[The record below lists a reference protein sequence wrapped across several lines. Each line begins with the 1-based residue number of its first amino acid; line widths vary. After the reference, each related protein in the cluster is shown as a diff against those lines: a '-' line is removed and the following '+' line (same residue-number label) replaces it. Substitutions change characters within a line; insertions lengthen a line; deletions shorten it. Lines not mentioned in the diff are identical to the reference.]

1 MCVITICCKWPMISN
16 LRSSENA
23 PAYDGCSEW
32 GRYTGNCKFLLRWFR
47 HGFSW
52 SSYVCASILYLATF
66 SESNAWDFHL
76 VMTDISGNVPA
87 TSEDFRRITEDFRT
101 LPKIK
106 CPQMFQKTFEHF
118 RSYLKDDTFS
128 VLWYDFVRTQKRTQS
143 HRVLR
148 TICLDLWVR
157 REKLSLMFNWHYMC
171 LLSQILLQKYT
182 NKFHS

>member
-1 MCVITICCKWPMISN
+1 MT
-16 LRSSENA
+16 
-23 PAYDGCSEW
+23 YDL
-32 GRYTGNCKFLLRWFR
+32 KFTLLWERASIRWLLRMRALYRQLEVFTEMIQTRFFLVFLRLRLNIIPGNFFWVKCVRFSPCHDRYFR
-47 HGFSW
+47 KLPS
-52 SSYVCASILYLATF
+52 
-66 SESNAWDFHL
+66 
-76 VMTDISGNVPA
+76 
-87 TSEDFRRITEDFRT
+87 DFRRFSIISEDFRT

-106 CPQMFQKTFEHF
+106 CPKKFSKTFEHF
-118 RSYLKDDTFS
+118 RSHLKDDTFS

-143 HRVLR
+143 HHVLR